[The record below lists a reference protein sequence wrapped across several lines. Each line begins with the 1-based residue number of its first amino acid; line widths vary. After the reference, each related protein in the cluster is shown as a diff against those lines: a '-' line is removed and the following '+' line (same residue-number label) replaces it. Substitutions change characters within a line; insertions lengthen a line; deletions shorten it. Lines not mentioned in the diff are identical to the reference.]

1 MKTTMTAL
9 ITSLLVA
16 GCAETTNLHSAVFGR
31 GGEGATTIQSR
42 LGAAGYAI
50 APEEVLPTPAAKH
63 VSLHAYTRLA
73 SAPECA
79 RVISLNFSSMQG
91 YENTLIALR
100 NRAAALGANTVAIT
114 NYREGACTTFECG
127 RLPNMQ
133 MTGHFYSCTKKN
145 NI

>member
-1 MKTTMTAL
+1 LKLTLAAILAVGML
-9 ITSLLVA
+9 S
-16 GCAETTNLHSAVFGR
+16 GCAETTSVQSAIFGR
-31 GGEGATTIQSR
+31 GGEGATTLQSH

-50 APEEVLPTPAAKH
+50 TPEEVLPTPGARH
-63 VSLHAYTRLA
+63 VTLHAYTRLA

-91 YENTLIALR
+91 YQNTLIALR

-133 MTGHFYSCTKKN
+133 MTGHFYSCTRKN